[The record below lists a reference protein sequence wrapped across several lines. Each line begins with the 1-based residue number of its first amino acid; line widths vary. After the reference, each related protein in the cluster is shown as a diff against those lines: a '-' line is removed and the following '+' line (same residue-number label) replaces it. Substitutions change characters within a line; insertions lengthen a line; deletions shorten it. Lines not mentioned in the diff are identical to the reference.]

1 MPSSTSPFPPERER
15 TIPLTQYT
23 DMQLDALR
31 ELANIGSGTAST
43 ALSTMLG
50 RAVDISVPTA
60 QALAFADAVEA
71 IGPAEKLVT
80 GMVIGVSGDMQ
91 ATVLLLLG
99 DGDAATLCGLLGVD
113 PADEMAASAL
123 GEIGNIVGASYI
135 NALGAMTGLE
145 MEPEPPQSAT
155 DMLGA
160 IVASVLA
167 GRAAGDDIALVLDSD
182 LKVEGE
188 DCSISFL
195 LVPSHGGVQEL
206 LTRLGLG
213 D

>member
-1 MPSSTSPFPPERER
+1 MSTQFND
-15 TIPLTQYT
+15 L
-23 DMQLDALR
+23 QLDALR

-60 QALAFADAVEA
+60 AALPFAEAVDAV
-71 IGPAEKLVT
+71 GPAERLVT
-80 GMVIGVSGDMQ
+80 GVVIGVHGDMQ

-99 DGDAATLCGLLGVD
+99 TGDAATICSLLGVD
-113 PADEMAASAL
+113 PDDEMAASAL
-123 GEIGNIVGASYI
+123 GEIGNIVGTSYI

-155 DMLGA
+155 DMLSA
-160 IVASVLA
+160 IVATVLA
-167 GRAAGDDIALVLDSD
+167 GRASGDDIALVLDSD
-182 LKVEGE
+182 LTVEGE
-188 DCSISFL
+188 DCSMSFL
-195 LVPSHGGVQEL
+195 LVPSQGGVQEL

>member
-1 MPSSTSPFPPERER
+1 VSTTF
-15 TIPLTQYT
+15 T
-23 DMQLDALR
+23 DLQLDALR

-43 ALSTMLG
+43 ALSSMLG
-50 RAVDISVPTA
+50 RSVDISVPTA
-60 QALAFADAVEA
+60 QALTFAEAVDA
-71 IGPAEKLVT
+71 IGPAEQLVT
-80 GMVIGVSGDMQ
+80 GVVIGVIGDMQ

-99 DGDAATLCGLLGVD
+99 PSDAATMCGLLGVD
-113 PADEMAASAL
+113 PEDELAASAL

-167 GRAAGDDIALVLDSD
+167 GRAAGSDIALVLDSD

-206 LTRLGLG
+206 LIRLGLG

>member
-1 MPSSTSPFPPERER
+1 
-15 TIPLTQYT
+15 
-23 DMQLDALR
+23 
-31 ELANIGSGTAST
+31 
-43 ALSTMLG
+43 MLG
-50 RAVDISVPTA
+50 RAVDISVPSA
-60 QALAFADAVEA
+60 QALPFAEAVEA
-71 IGPAEKLVT
+71 VGPAERLVT
-80 GMVIGVSGDMQ
+80 GVVIGVFGEME

-99 DGDAATLCGLLGVD
+99 ENDAATLCGLLGVD
-113 PADEMAASAL
+113 PADELAASAL

-135 NALGAMTGLE
+135 NALGAMTGLD

-167 GRAAGDDIALVLDSD
+167 GRASGDDIALVLDSD
-182 LKVEGE
+182 LEVEGA

-195 LVPSHGGVQEL
+195 LVPTRGGVQEL

>member
-1 MPSSTSPFPPERER
+1 LSTQF
-15 TIPLTQYT
+15 T

-31 ELANIGSGTAST
+31 ELANIGAGTAST
-43 ALSTMLG
+43 ALSSILG
-50 RAVDISVPTA
+50 RSVDISVPTA
-60 QALAFADAVEA
+60 AALQFADAVDA
-71 IGPAEKLVT
+71 VGPAERIVT
-80 GMVIGVSGDMQ
+80 GVVIGVGGGMS

-99 DGDAATLCGLLGVD
+99 EGDAATLCGLLGVD
-113 PADEMAASAL
+113 PADDLAASAL

-135 NALGAMTGLE
+135 NALAAMTDLE

-167 GRAAGDDIALVLDSD
+167 GRASGDDIALVLDSD
-182 LKVEGE
+182 LTVEGE

-195 LVPSHGGVQEL
+195 LVPSQGGVREL

>member
-1 MPSSTSPFPPERER
+1 
-15 TIPLTQYT
+15 
-23 DMQLDALR
+23 
-31 ELANIGSGTAST
+31 
-43 ALSTMLG
+43 MLG
-50 RAVDISVPTA
+50 RSVDISVPTA
-60 QALAFADAVEA
+60 AALPFAEAVDAV
-71 IGPAEKLVT
+71 GPAERVVT
-80 GMVIGVSGDMQ
+80 GVVIPVKGEMT

-99 DGDAATLCGLLGVD
+99 EGDAATLCGMLGVD

-135 NALGAMTGLE
+135 NALGSMTGLD

-155 DMLGA
+155 DMLAA

-167 GRAAGDDIALVLDSD
+167 GRADGDLALVLDSD
-182 LKVEGE
+182 LTVEGE

>member
-1 MPSSTSPFPPERER
+1 VSSQFSD
-15 TIPLTQYT
+15 L
-23 DMQLDALR
+23 QLDALR

-50 RAVDISVPTA
+50 RSVDISVPSA
-60 QALAFADAVEA
+60 RALPFAEAVDAA
-71 IGPAEKLVT
+71 GPAERVVT
-80 GMVIGVSGDMQ
+80 GVVIGVGGELD

-99 DGDAATLCGLLGVD
+99 ERDAATLCGLLGGD
-113 PADEMAASAL
+113 ADDELAGSAL
-123 GEIGNIVGASYI
+123 GEIGNVVGASYV
-135 NALGAMTGLE
+135 NALAAMTGLA

-167 GRAAGDDIALVLDSD
+167 GRACGDDVALVLDSD
-182 LKVEGE
+182 LQVEGE

-195 LVPSHGGVQEL
+195 LVPSRGGVQEL

>member
-1 MPSSTSPFPPERER
+1 VSTQFSD
-15 TIPLTQYT
+15 L
-23 DMQLDALR
+23 QLDALR

-43 ALSTMLG
+43 SLSAMLG
-50 RAVDISVPTA
+50 RSVDISVPTA
-60 QALAFADAVEA
+60 AALPFAEAVDAV
-71 IGPAEKLVT
+71 GPAERVVT
-80 GMVIGVSGDMQ
+80 GVVIGVKGDMA

-99 DGDAATLCGLLGVD
+99 EGDAATLCGLLGVD
-113 PADEMAASAL
+113 PDDELAISAL
-123 GEIGNIVGASYI
+123 AEIGNIIGASYL

-145 MEPEPPQSAT
+145 LDPEPPQSAT
-155 DMLGA
+155 DMLAA

-167 GRAAGDDIALVLDSD
+167 GRSGADDLALVLDSD
-182 LKVEGE
+182 LTVEGA

-195 LVPSHGGVQEL
+195 LVPTAGGVQQL

>member
-1 MPSSTSPFPPERER
+1 MTLNQRGTSVSTQFNE
-15 TIPLTQYT
+15 L
-23 DMQLDALR
+23 QLDALR

-43 ALSTMLG
+43 ALSSMLG
-50 RAVDISVPTA
+50 RSVDISVPSA
-60 QALAFADAVEA
+60 AALPFAEAVDA
-71 IGPAEKLVT
+71 IGAAERIVT
-80 GMVIGVSGDMQ
+80 GVVIGVRGDMS

-99 DGDAATLCGLLGVD
+99 ENDAATLCALLGVD

-135 NALGAMTGLE
+135 NALAAMTGLE
-145 MEPEPPQSAT
+145 MDPEPPQSAT

-167 GRAAGDDIALVLDSD
+167 GRAGAEDIALVLDSD

-188 DCSISFL
+188 DCAISFL
-195 LVPSHGGVQEL
+195 LVPSSGGVNEL

>member
-1 MPSSTSPFPPERER
+1 VSTQFNE
-15 TIPLTQYT
+15 L
-23 DMQLDALR
+23 QLDALR

-43 ALSTMLG
+43 ALSKMLG
-50 RAVDISVPTA
+50 RSVDISVPTA
-60 QALAFADAVEA
+60 AALPFADAVEA
-71 IGPAEKLVT
+71 VGPAERVVT
-80 GMVIGVSGDMQ
+80 GVVIGIRGDMT

-99 DGDAATLCGLLGVD
+99 EGDAATLCGLLGVD
-113 PADEMAASAL
+113 PADELAASAL
-123 GEIGNIVGASYI
+123 GEIGNIIGASYI
-135 NALGAMTGLE
+135 NALSAMTRLTL
-145 MEPEPPQSAT
+145 EPEPPQSAI

-167 GRAAGDDIALVLDSD
+167 GRAAGDDVALVLDSD
-182 LKVEGE
+182 LTVEGE

-195 LVPSHGGVQEL
+195 LVPSQGGVQEL